1 LKNCLFINFCD
12 NFLLG
17 FVHNLYERNIINLE
31 TVYTDKQ
38 KLSDILHPEINYI
51 DVSNFYDLDSVF
63 TLNFNAAIPLS
74 KYDIEDFFFLESE
87 FLSESDRLCFKP
99 ISVKKRKLIYYELLQ
114 YWINYFAKN
123 SVDLVVFDGVPHMG
137 WDLVC
142 YEVARKF
149 NVHTCYL
156 ELTVIEDQVIWHDD
170 YKSFRKLT
178 LNRSDNTLDQ
188 LKSLV
193 GNDIYSKYLR
203 EGELLKLGKK
213 LNDLKNKKSGTSII
227 RKIKTILYRVF
238 NSFKNARKDLNHDSS
253 FYYNKIKILDYIY
266 YSVKNLFYL
275 QTLNKKYSLCT
286 IPVDLD
292 RKYIFFAMHYQPERT
307 TSPQGEC
314 FQEQILA
321 IKIIASSLP
330 NGWKLLIKEH
340 PTQLLNRKVF
350 KNKNFRSTYDYG
362 LICKIKNVVIVPI
375 SFDSAE
381 LIKNAQLVAT
391 INGSVGWETLSTHF
405 KPVVIFGNIWYAN
418 CRSCFSISSQNEF
431 KDVLKELNTVTPEQV
446 EKDVLEL
453 LLYYSKEFCNSSDGE
468 FYASYS
474 SLSNK
479 KLIDNLANKFVEKY
493 I

>member
-1 LKNCLFINFCD
+1 
-12 NFLLG
+12 
-17 FVHNLYERNIINLE
+17 
-31 TVYTDKQ
+31 
-38 KLSDILHPEINYI
+38 
-51 DVSNFYDLDSVF
+51 
-63 TLNFNAAIPLS
+63 
-74 KYDIEDFFFLESE
+74 
-87 FLSESDRLCFKP
+87 
-99 ISVKKRKLIYYELLQ
+99 
-114 YWINYFAKN
+114 
-123 SVDLVVFDGVPHMG
+123 
-137 WDLVC
+137 
-142 YEVARKF
+142 
-149 NVHTCYL
+149 
-156 ELTVIEDQVIWHDD
+156 
-170 YKSFRKLT
+170 
-178 LNRSDNTLDQ
+178 
-188 LKSLV
+188 
-193 GNDIYSKYLR
+193 
-203 EGELLKLGKK
+203 
-213 LNDLKNKKSGTSII
+213 
-227 RKIKTILYRVF
+227 
-238 NSFKNARKDLNHDSS
+238 
-253 FYYNKIKILDYIY
+253 
-266 YSVKNLFYL
+266 
-275 QTLNKKYSLCT
+275 
-286 IPVDLD
+286 
-292 RKYIFFAMHYQPERT
+292 MHYQPERT

-340 PTQLLNRKVF
+340 PPQLSNRKVF